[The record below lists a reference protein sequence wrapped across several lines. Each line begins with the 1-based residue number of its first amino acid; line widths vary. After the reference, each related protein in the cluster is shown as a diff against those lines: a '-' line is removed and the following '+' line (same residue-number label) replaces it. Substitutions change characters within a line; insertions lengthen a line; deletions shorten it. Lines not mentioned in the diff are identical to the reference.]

1 MFRKVLSLAV
11 VVFVVV
17 SLAGCA
23 STRKKHD
30 LEVQGLKN
38 QISVLEST
46 VQSKDDE
53 ITILRNSL
61 AAEKETSIRSAGSG
75 TIEGKSRPSAKEI
88 QTALK
93 NAGLYDGAIDGKLGK
108 KTRESI
114 KAFQKANNIHPDGK
128 VGKKTWNVLSS
139 YLESKVK

>member
-1 MFRKVLSLAV
+1 MFRKGLSLAV
-11 VVFVVV
+11 LAFLVV

-23 STRKKHD
+23 STRKKHE

-53 ITILRNSL
+53 ITVLRNTM
-61 AAEKETSIRSAGSG
+61 AAEKETSIRSAA
-75 TIEGKSRPSAKEI
+75 TDIPEAKSRPNAKQI

-93 NAGLYDGAIDGKLGK
+93 NAGVYDGAIDGKIGR
-108 KTRESI
+108 KTREAI
-114 KAFQKANNIHPDGK
+114 KAFQKANSIPADGK
-128 VGKKTWNVLSS
+128 VGKKTWNVLRS

>member
-1 MFRKVLSLAV
+1 MFRKGVTLGVL
-11 VVFVVV
+11 VFLVV
-17 SLAGCA
+17 SLTGCA
-23 STRKKHD
+23 SARKKHE

-38 QISVLEST
+38 QVSVLESQ

-61 AAEKETSIRSAGSG
+61 TAEKETSLRNTGAEILES
-75 TIEGKSRPSAKEI
+75 KSRPNAKLI

-93 NAGLYDGAIDGKLGK
+93 NAGLYEGAIDGKMGR
-108 KTRESI
+108 KTREAI
-114 KAFQKANNIHPDGK
+114 RAFQKANSIPVDGK
-128 VGKKTWNVLSS
+128 VGKKTWNVLRS

>member
-1 MFRKVLSLAV
+1 MLRKGLGLAV
-11 VVFVVV
+11 LMFFVV

-23 STRKKHD
+23 SARKKHE

-38 QISVLEST
+38 QISTLESQ

-53 ITILRNSL
+53 ITMLRNSI
-61 AAEKETSIRSAGSG
+61 AAEKETSIRTSGS
-75 TIEGKSRPSAKEI
+75 EVPEAKSRPNAKQI

-93 NAGLYDGAIDGKLGK
+93 NAGVYEGAIDGKLGK
-108 KTRESI
+108 KTREAI
-114 KAFQKANNIHPDGK
+114 KAFQKANNIHADGK
-128 VGKKTWNVLSS
+128 VGKKTWNVLRS